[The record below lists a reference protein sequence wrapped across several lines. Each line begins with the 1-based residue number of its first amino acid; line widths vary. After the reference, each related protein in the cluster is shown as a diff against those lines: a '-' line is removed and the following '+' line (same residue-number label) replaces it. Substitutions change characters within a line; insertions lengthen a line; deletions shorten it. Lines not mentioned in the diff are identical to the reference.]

1 MKKYK
6 QIIIRRL
13 LLSMVTNPIFV
24 VIYLISFYELYTL
37 CRFGRFNNNIIVLFI
52 CMLFFLSWFIYLIIR
67 IRRKSVTMPQH
78 IIDEYEFHESGIRIL
93 QDQEIQVG
101 FQDIKSFSINK
112 KYAYIV
118 LKNKDVVI
126 LNMIS
131 KTPEDRNIIKNDL
144 NKSVSVWRKSLYKV
158 IWIYIAIIIMVTTTL
173 FYGYK
178 IYHDAVNFNGR
189 FSWVLYD
196 LKHKKEI
203 KFEHNNI
210 YQDGVEGIFTD
221 INEKL
226 HMPET
231 LYVANGFSLNFDSDG
246 IIKSFGAFLYGNNR
260 KGKPKSYSIYYD
272 SNKSKKITVYLNDYI
287 DADFNEDKLIEPLT
301 NTMKVIPLK
310 ETVSKWN
317 ERQYGILYYGKRSFG
332 YNTDGIVYIDLEGN
346 TRSADEVSSEI
357 IGYTVSVYVPE
368 KEHAYTPVRY
378 NLTEDLNNIKKYH
391 LNVDENEK
399 TSRSANSEDKE
410 FYLSDNIGYKLKVVE
425 AAAGS
430 RFYSLY
436 GTKDGGNTW
445 DTINEDPFIGRGGV
459 AEGITFINEKLGF
472 IALSHSGG
480 SYGELYRTEDG
491 GLSFEVVNLPEVKVA
506 LKGKETFT
514 PFDFPGMPYKE
525 DGILNILVG
534 QGTDGDY
541 NGNSSALYQSKDEGI
556 TWEYIKEVKR
566 E

>member
-118 LKNKDVVI
+118 LKNKDIVI

-144 NKSVSVWRKSLYKV
+144 NRSVSVWRKSLYKV

-196 LKHKKEI
+196 LKYKKEI

-210 YQDGVEGIFTD
+210 YEDGVEGIFTD

-231 LYVANGFSLNFDSDG
+231 LYVADGFSLNFDSDG

-287 DADFNEDKLIEPLT
+287 DADFNEDKLIEPLI

-459 AEGITFINEKLGF
+459 AAGITFINEKLGF

-506 LKGKETFT
+506 LKGEETFT

-556 TWEYIKEVKR
+556 TWECIKEVKR

>member
-1 MKKYK
+1 
-6 QIIIRRL
+6 
-13 LLSMVTNPIFV
+13 
-24 VIYLISFYELYTL
+24 
-37 CRFGRFNNNIIVLFI
+37 
-52 CMLFFLSWFIYLIIR
+52 
-67 IRRKSVTMPQH
+67 
-78 IIDEYEFHESGIRIL
+78 
-93 QDQEIQVG
+93 
-101 FQDIKSFSINK
+101 
-112 KYAYIV
+112 
-118 LKNKDVVI
+118 
-126 LNMIS
+126 
-131 KTPEDRNIIKNDL
+131 
-144 NKSVSVWRKSLYKV
+144 
-158 IWIYIAIIIMVTTTL
+158 
-173 FYGYK
+173 
-178 IYHDAVNFNGR
+178 
-189 FSWVLYD
+189 
-196 LKHKKEI
+196 
-203 KFEHNNI
+203 
-210 YQDGVEGIFTD
+210 
-221 INEKL
+221 
-226 HMPET
+226 MPET
-231 LYVANGFSLNFDSDG
+231 LYVADGFSLNFDSDG

-287 DADFNEDKLIEPLT
+287 DANFNKDKLIEPLI

-459 AEGITFINEKLGF
+459 VAGITFINEKLGF

-480 SYGELYRTEDG
+480 SYGELYCTEDG

-506 LKGKETFT
+506 LKGEETFT

-541 NGNSSALYQSKDEGI
+541 NGNSSVLYQSKDEGI

>member
-1 MKKYK
+1 
-6 QIIIRRL
+6 
-13 LLSMVTNPIFV
+13 
-24 VIYLISFYELYTL
+24 
-37 CRFGRFNNNIIVLFI
+37 
-52 CMLFFLSWFIYLIIR
+52 
-67 IRRKSVTMPQH
+67 MPQH
-78 IIDEYEFHESGIRIL
+78 IIDEYKFYESGIRIL
-93 QDQEIQVG
+93 QDQEIQVD

-118 LKNKDVVI
+118 LKNKDIVI
-126 LNMIS
+126 LNMIN
-131 KTPEDRNIIKNDL
+131 KTPEDINIIKKDL

-158 IWIYIAIIIMVTTTL
+158 IWTYIAIIIMVLATL

-178 IYHDAVNFNGR
+178 IYHSATNFNGKL
-189 FSWVLYD
+189 SWALND
-196 LKHKKEI
+196 LENKRTI

-210 YQDGVEGIFTD
+210 YENGVEGIFTD

-231 LYVANGFSLNFDSDG
+231 LYVSDSFSLNFETDG
-246 IIKSFGAFLYGNNR
+246 TIKSFDAFLYGKND
-260 KGKPKSYSIYYD
+260 KGELESYLISYD
-272 SNKSKKITVYLNDYI
+272 SNKSKKITIYLNNYI
-287 DADFNEDKLIEPLT
+287 NADFNEDKLIEPLI
-301 NTMKVIPLK
+301 NTIKVIPFK

-317 ERQYGILYYGKRSFG
+317 EKQYGILYYGKRSFG
-332 YNTDGIVYIDLEGN
+332 YNKDGIVYIDLEGN
-346 TRSADEVSSEI
+346 TKLADEVSSEI
-357 IGYTVSVYVPE
+357 IGYTVSVYVPG
-368 KEHAYTPVRY
+368 KEDICTPVRY
-378 NLTEDLNNIKKYH
+378 NLTEDLNNIKKYK
-391 LNVDENEK
+391 LSAEESNK
-399 TSRSANSEDKE
+399 PARSANSEDKE
-410 FYLSDNIGYKLKVVE
+410 FYLSDNIGYKLKVVG

-436 GTKDGGNTW
+436 GTKDRGTTW

-459 AEGITFINEKLGF
+459 AAGITFINEKLGF

-506 LKGKETFT
+506 LKGEETFT

-534 QGTDGDY
+534 QGADGDY

-556 TWEYIKEVKR
+556 TWEYIKEGKR
-566 E
+566 D